1 MFVCQPS
8 EELEGPGWTELI
20 RRCRRHTCDV
30 DKEAGRSI
38 QTLDE
43 RRAARETP
51 GELRGRRKNF
61 AELRSLPFS
70 GNMWARAVVCAALL
84 SALCP
89 AGRTEAERDERDV
102 QDYSYS
108 NSNRLVR
115 LLRAS

>member
-1 MFVCQPS
+1 MNHSV
-8 EELEGPGWTELI
+8 TELI
-20 RRCRRHTCDV
+20 RRHTCDV
-30 DKEAGRSI
+30 EKEAGRSI

-51 GELRGRRKNF
+51 GELRGRRKNL
-61 AELRSLPFS
+61 AELGSLPFS

-89 AGRTEAERDERDV
+89 PGRTEAERDERDV

-115 LLRAS
+115 VEVTAVTS